1 MAGPRKDYKKIFI
14 SWSGDNSK
22 EIAKALKNTLENE
35 IFKDS
40 GLECFVS
47 DIDISS
53 GDDWWNKIK
62 TELKKCKLGIVC
74 ITKGNLRAPWIH
86 FEAGAMVA
94 RGLKVIPLL
103 INCKIRALADTPLSS
118 RHMVNFYEK
127 EQFNQM
133 ISTINTTLNLRPIPV
148 QQLDLIA
155 ASGYEALLSKLS
167 TTLSQLKNMKV
178 FNENS
183 NIYPQKITSVNLNT
197 VYISAP
203 MSSLGDQKEYE
214 ALRNFLIELK
224 PILLSL
230 GFTKV
235 VCPIFNNPDF
245 NNFDGNTKAIKE
257 NFVELKQVDTLIVI
271 YPKTAP
277 SSVLVEIGYGLALC
291 KKTVIFH
298 HGPLPYIL
306 KDAGINISH
315 IDSREY
321 ENFNDIKH
329 IIDSNGKQLFKLD
342 EDD

>member
-1 MAGPRKDYKKIFI
+1 M
-14 SWSGDNSK
+14 
-22 EIAKALKNTLENE
+22 
-35 IFKDS
+35 
-40 GLECFVS
+40 ECFVS

-62 TELKKCKLGIVC
+62 SELKKCKLGIVC

-86 FEAGAMVA
+86 FETGAMIA
-94 RGLKVIPLL
+94 RDLKVIPLL

-118 RHMVNFYEK
+118 RHMVNFYDK
-127 EQFNQM
+127 DQFNQM
-133 ISTINTTLNLRPIPV
+133 IKTINKTFSLCPISE

-155 ASGYEALLSKLS
+155 ASGYENLLSKLS
-167 TTLSQLKNMKV
+167 TTLSQLKNMRV
-178 FNENS
+178 FNASS
-183 NIYPQKITSVNLNT
+183 NIYPQKVTSVNLNT

-203 MSSLGDQKEYE
+203 MSSLGNQKEYE
-214 ALRNFLIELK
+214 ALRNFLVTLR
-224 PILLSL
+224 PTLSSL
-230 GFTKV
+230 GFAKV
-235 VCPIFNNPDF
+235 VCPLFDNPDI

-257 NFVELKQVDTLIVI
+257 NFVALKQVDTLIVI
-271 YPKTAP
+271 YPKAAP

-298 HGPLPYIL
+298 RDPLPYIL

-321 ENFNDIKH
+321 ESFDDIKH

-342 EDD
+342 EDE